1 LQETARLRVLE
12 KKQLDSLR
20 SKVSPQVSP
29 QASPRRP
36 VETSPTSS
44 LQCGIMD
51 GNRILESSLLMTTA
65 LEYRFGTVYDAWC
78 FFGMKTRQR
87 NEMELEIY
95 MDMQFSFIHMCKS

>member
-36 VETSPTSS
+36 VEISQTSS
-44 LQCGIMD
+44 LQWGIMD
-51 GNRILESSLLMTTA
+51 GNRILESSLLMTAA

-87 NEMELEIY
+87 NEMQLEIY
-95 MDMQFSFIHMCKS
+95 MNMKFSFIQMSKS